1 VAHCRSVDDDK
12 NEVSP
17 KPMLLKVEAA
27 CELLSCSRSYLYRLM
42 RSGELGSTLIGP
54 NQRRIPV
61 TEIEAYV
68 AGLQASNPR
77 REAS

>member
-1 VAHCRSVDDDK
+1 
-12 NEVSP
+12 
-17 KPMLLKVEAA
+17 M
-27 CELLSCSRSYLYRLM
+27 LSCSRTRLYALM

-68 AGLQASNPR
+68 ARLKASTPR
-77 REAS
+77 RAAS